1 MGIPVKYY
9 RHFRMTLLISWS
21 QVHPIGVFLTN
32 SIKRLLRIESRTI
45 LRQSILK
52 MKIAFLVLVF
62 TSVALAETAGCIYSR
77 GKYEVVFNVTRDDS
91 KYLAWV
97 DFSDK
102 LFKQGFGEL
111 HVHANHKAAGA
122 SDAEMMKCAGLIE
135 GMVTAQRISDG
146 VYLYKNHTLEDF
158 GTPDW
163 PDNLVNYIRQ
173 NMNYSKTKSSLLQK
187 VDKWWKHVYL
197 VITHTEAILEGYN
210 KAKKANNMNIT
221 DVDWWIYQ
229 SAGDMDD
236 LEVFIELLDIKR
248 GKPRRY
254 TAPKSSKL
262 NLPFSD
268 QWYDTH
274 HHCTGLIFATPGFTD
289 AFVSHDSWSG
299 FFDMNRIT
307 KDYDFDFSTGAK
319 RMIFSSAP
327 GRSYSMDDFWQID
340 NNLVV
345 IETTLHNWDNDLY
358 LEYCKPSQ
366 IFTWIRVQV
375 ANRIAENGKDWCE
388 TFIRENSGTYNNQYI
403 VVDYNKFKPG
413 QKAQAGFI
421 WAIEQLPG
429 YYNYGDRTDEF
440 NTNRYIP
447 SLNTPFFEDV
457 YEKAKY
463 PEKVIETNSTYWSY
477 WDNSRMHIVERDV
490 PNLKDYEDFKTF
502 MRSND
507 WEHDPLTNYDPAE
520 AILSRYD
527 LRPDDCIP
535 NGNSLMCP
543 NVFGGTDSKT
553 TNYNNV
559 MNHKFDFISSP
570 QYETQPAWEFGVG
583 KYANYDYTGLPQ
595 KWTFPRL
602 SFGYDD

>member
-1 MGIPVKYY
+1 MTPKQLYQYMVKNE
-9 RHFRMTLLISWS
+9 HCSAIVSMP
-21 QVHPIGVFLTN
+21 QDKKDVFLAHNTWDDYT
-32 SIKRLLRIESRTI
+32 RMLRVVKAYTLHFSG
-45 LRQSILK
+45 
-52 MKIAFLVLVF
+52 
-62 TSVALAETAGCIYSR
+62 VAASS
-77 GKYEVVFNVTRDDS
+77 VVFPGYFGTIISGDDVYTTES
-91 KYLAWV
+91 SRLTIMETTNLIL
-97 DFSDK
+97 DES
-102 LFKQGFGEL
+102 LFK
-111 HVHANHKAAGA
+111 
-122 SDAEMMKCAGLIE
+122 LITPNS
-135 GMVTAQRISDG
+135 V
-146 VYLYKNHTLEDF
+146 LYFYRVLIATRLARTTSEWIQLF
-158 GTPDW
+158 GT
-163 PDNLVNYIRQ
+163 
-173 NMNYSKTKSSLLQK
+173 
-187 VDKWWKHVYL
+187 
-197 VITHTEAILEGYN
+197 
-210 KAKKANNMNIT
+210 
-221 DVDWWIYQ
+221 
-229 SAGDMDD
+229 
-236 LEVFIELLDIKR
+236 
-248 GKPRRY
+248 
-254 TAPKSSKL
+254 
-262 NLPFSD
+262 
-268 QWYDTH
+268 
-274 HHCTGLIFATPGFTD
+274 
-289 AFVSHDSWSG
+289 
-299 FFDMNRIT
+299 
-307 KDYDFDFSTGAK
+307 
-319 RMIFSSAP
+319 
-327 GRSYSMDDFWQID
+327 
-340 NNLVV
+340 
-345 IETTLHNWDNDLY
+345 
-358 LEYCKPSQ
+358 
-366 IFTWIRVQV
+366 
-375 ANRIAENGKDWCE
+375 
-388 TFIRENSGTYNNQYI
+388 ENSGTYNNQYI

-413 QKAQAGFI
+413 QKARAGFI

-583 KYANYDYTGLPQ
+583 KYANYDYTGLPK